1 MLMNFVGT
9 LTQAKIGVGSMTFS
23 SEGSLRG
30 QYVFFSANY
39 ELYIDV
45 FYFNI
50 SADSVSYLFKMIT
63 LISLVDT
70 LTQTRM
76 GIGRVTF
83 SSRG

>member
-1 MLMNFVGT
+1 MSPLA
-9 LTQAKIGVGSMTFS
+9 Q
-23 SEGSLRG
+23 
-30 QYVFFSANY
+30 
-39 ELYIDV
+39 IDI

-50 SADSVSYLFKMIT
+50 STDSVFYIFRMIM

-76 GIGRVTF
+76 GIGRVAF